1 MIQLMKLLMMETSIL
16 KMISIEEEEFLE
28 IWDGLK
34 TRSL

>member
-1 MIQLMKLLMMETSIL
+1 MKLLMMETSIL

>member
-1 MIQLMKLLMMETSIL
+1 MKLLMMETSIL

-28 IWDGLK
+28 IWDGLR